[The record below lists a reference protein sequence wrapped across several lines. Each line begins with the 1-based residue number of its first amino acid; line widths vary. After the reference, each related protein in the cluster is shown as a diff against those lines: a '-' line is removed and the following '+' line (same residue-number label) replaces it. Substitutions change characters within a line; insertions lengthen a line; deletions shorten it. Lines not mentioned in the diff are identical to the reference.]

1 MSSEEYQFIT
11 VKCVGKLSIITFND
25 PKKFNYFN
33 QSRYKEVTKAL
44 NDAAANDSISA
55 IAITGAGKLF
65 SSGNDLQKFI
75 DKESIQSEISTTVL
89 REFFYAFLDCRK
101 LLIAVV
107 NGPAIGVGATLC
119 GLCDIVYASNTVI

>member
-65 SSGNDLQKFI
+65 HPEMIYKNLSTKKAFKAKYQQLFCGNF
-75 DKESIQSEISTTVL
+75 SMH
-89 REFFYAFLDCRK
+89 F
-101 LLIAVV
+101 
-107 NGPAIGVGATLC
+107 
-119 GLCDIVYASNTVI
+119 